1 MRERLAYGAI
11 SCQASSDR
19 DPELD
24 RHQRR
29 VVHGAGTRARRSIRG
44 DRHQSQRSSGRACRF
59 AKFGLDDP
67 IAIRYVRWFTAMLH
81 GDWGFSFVSRVD
93 VDILILQRLPTTL
106 FVIGLSQVLALLIA
120 LPIGIYAAVRPYS
133 LFDQIASTFALV
145 GFSLPTFFTGLL
157 FILTF
162 SIYLDWLPFVYR
174 TDISATG
181 WQWYWEHMR
190 QAAMP
195 VTVLGLFQGA
205 SWTRYVRAA
214 VLDVIRLDYVTTARA
229 KGLAERDVIVRHI
242 VRNAMIPVVTLVAL
256 QMPAVFG
263 GAIVTEQI
271 FRIPGIGS
279 LLISSIL
286 ANDTPTIM
294 AVTFVF
300 ACLVILFDLLADVIY
315 GWLDPRIAYR

>member
-1 MRERLAYGAI
+1 MGRYLVRRLLIAI
-11 SCQASSDR
+11 PSLIGISVVLFTVLAMAPG
-19 DPELD
+19 DPFGEIATNPNVPAAVRAAL
-24 RHQRR
+24 R
-29 VVHGAGTRARRSIRG
+29 V
-44 DRHQSQRSSGRACRF
+44 
-59 AKFGLDDP
+59 KFGLDDP
-67 IAIRYVRWFTAMLH
+67 IAIRYVRWLIAMLH

-93 VDILILQRLPTTL
+93 VDVLILQRLPTTL
-106 FVIGLSQVLALLIA
+106 FVIGSSQVLALLIA
-120 LPIGIYAAVRPYS
+120 LPIGIYAAARPYS

-242 VRNAMIPVVTLVAL
+242 VRNAMIPVITLVAL

-300 ACLVILFDLLADVIY
+300 ACLVILFNLLADVIY